1 MYLGETL
8 VLIQRCVTCLR
19 RGVGNQVPT
28 LLQVAFADKGFAASP
43 DAAWC

>member
-8 VLIQRCVTCLR
+8 VLIQRSDLR

-28 LLQVAFADKGFAASP
+28 LLQLVFADKGYAASS
-43 DAAWC
+43 DAARC